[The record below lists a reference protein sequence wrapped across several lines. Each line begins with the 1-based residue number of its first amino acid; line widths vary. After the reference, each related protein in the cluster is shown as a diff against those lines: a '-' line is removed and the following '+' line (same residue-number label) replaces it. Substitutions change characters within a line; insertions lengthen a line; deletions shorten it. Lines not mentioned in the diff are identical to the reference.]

1 MKKLAVV
8 IAMLLLAG
16 CAQQPTEDQSQENV
30 SAPRVRA
37 KIHSELASGYYSRG
51 QLGVALEEA
60 KTSVQADPTFV
71 DGYNILGVVY
81 MELKEDD
88 KAEASFK
95 KGLEVDP
102 NNSEANNNYG
112 WFLCQHNRIDD
123 AIKHFLTALRNP
135 LYATPEK
142 PYFNAGICSLKR
154 NDDKSAIEYL
164 NKALQVQPQLSQ
176 AMYYLA
182 DIYYRTGDLSL
193 ANKYIVREMQT
204 AQQPDADSLW
214 LGVRIAHK
222 LGDREAEDSYSLI
235 LKQRFPGS
243 PGAQALKNGRYE

>member
-1 MKKLAVV
+1 VKKLLV
-8 IAMLLLAG
+8 ILIVLLTG
-16 CAQQPTEDQSQENV
+16 CAQQPVEDQSQEANP

-60 KTSVQADPTFV
+60 KTSVQADPAFV

-81 MELKEDD
+81 MELREDA
-88 KAEASFK
+88 KAEASFQK
-95 KGLEVDP
+95 ALQIEP

-112 WFLCQHNRIDD
+112 WFLCQHDRIDES
-123 AIKHFLTALRNP
+123 IKHFLSALKNP

-154 NDDKSAIEYL
+154 KDDKSAIDFL
-164 NKALQVQPQLSQ
+164 KKALQVKPNLSQ

-182 DIYYRTGDLSL
+182 DIYYRTGDLTL
-193 ANKYIVREMQT
+193 ANHYIVKQMQT
-204 AQQPDADSLW
+204 APEPDADSLW

-222 LGDREAEDSYSLI
+222 LGDRDGEDSYSLI

-243 PGAQALKNGRYE
+243 PGAQALKNGHYE